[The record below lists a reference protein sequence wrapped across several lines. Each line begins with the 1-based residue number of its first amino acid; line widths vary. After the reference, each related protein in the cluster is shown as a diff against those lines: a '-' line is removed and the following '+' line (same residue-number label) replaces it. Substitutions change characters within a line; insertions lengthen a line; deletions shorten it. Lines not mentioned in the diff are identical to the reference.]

1 MIWFYCSSCGAQGQ
15 MSGGNTC
22 PNCSG
27 AIIEMGKF
35 PEREKEIEA
44 KYCADLIKELMQ
56 HKVEVWV
63 EEAFHNGIENADKVT
78 YKEGYII
85 SALIHKLQDIGPQYL
100 ALLERGGKSE

>member
-1 MIWFYCSSCGAQGQ
+1 MIWFNCSHCGAQGQ
-15 MSGGNTC
+15 MGSGNVC

-44 KYCADLIKELMQ
+44 RYCADLIEELMQ
-56 HKVEVWV
+56 HKVAVWV
-63 EEAFHNGIENADKVT
+63 DEAFHNGIEAADKAT

-85 SALIHKLQDIGPQYL
+85 RALIHKLQDIGPQYL
-100 ALLERGGKSE
+100 SLLERKGNDG